1 MAAPAPGSRRA
12 VLVAFSA
19 MMLAT
24 LLAALDQTIVATAL
38 PPIASDLKGS
48 TTSRGW

>member
-1 MAAPAPGSRRA
+1 MSHRE
-12 VLVAFSA
+12 VLIAFSA

-38 PPIASDLKGS
+38 SHIVGDLGGIAQYS
-48 TTSRGW
+48 